1 MSQIIPTSGP
11 ISGHTDVI
19 VQGMGFLKS
28 ENELEQ
34 PRCRFGSPSNYVSV
48 DAEILSYTRMVCKTP
63 SPGLQILSPSQ
74 WPVDMPF
81 GIALA

>member
-1 MSQIIPTSGP
+1 
-11 ISGHTDVI
+11 
-19 VQGMGFLKS
+19 MGFLKS

-63 SPGLQILSPSQ
+63 SPGIQIQSPS
-74 WPVDMPF
+74 
-81 GIALA
+81 